1 MTNFPSLFRR
11 ASACIVLSLAV
22 VAAMPAHADTDYT
35 DAWFGGSTQAG
46 WGLAFT
52 QADYAIY
59 AQFFHYD
66 ANHNPV
72 WFGGT
77 IYRVADG
84 HYNGALYTVN
94 GDYYGHMP
102 YDPTLFHATPVG
114 TIDFN
119 ATDPSHGQLSYS
131 INGVT
136 VLTQIQRLTLVNI
149 PVNGNYLGAATQT
162 LSAACNS
169 NNSPTTDYLTAQIIV
184 TQTGSPGTISIELRD
199 NVSPFDTLCTMSGP
213 AAQYGKVLDIPVAA
227 YQCGGT
233 AYTSLHVYD
242 IRRTANNG
250 IEGRWQTI
258 PGDNCVDTGS
268 FVGISQ

>member
-1 MTNFPSLFRR
+1 MIHLDRLLPR
-11 ASACIVLSLAV
+11 ALSCAALSFALLAV
-22 VAAMPAHADTDYT
+22 SPARADTDYT
-35 DAWFGGSTQAG
+35 DAWFGGSAQGG

-66 ANHNPV
+66 ASHNPV

-77 IYRVADG
+77 IYRVSDG

-119 ATDPSHGQLSYS
+119 ATDASHGLLSYS
-131 INGVT
+131 INGVN

-149 PVNGNYLGAATQT
+149 PIAGNYYATISQSFSSACSGGA
-162 LSAACNS
+162 
-169 NNSPTTDYLTAQIIV
+169 TTDFGSLQFVI
-184 TQTGSPGTISIELRD
+184 TQTGSPGNVSVELRD
-199 NVSPFDTLCTMSGP
+199 TVAPFDTLCTMTG
-213 AAQYGKVLDIPVAA
+213 AATQAGKVIDIANA
-227 YQCGGT
+227 TNACGGT
-233 AYTSLHVYD
+233 TFAPLHLYD

-250 IEGRWQTI
+250 IEGRWQTL
-258 PGDNCVDTGS
+258 PGDACVNS
-268 FVGISQ
+268 ARFVGIIQ